1 MFLLLHNKSLL
12 QCVYTSVFVFV
23 CFALILCFSFFS
35 MTNQVKPTSLSWL
48 NEESLSHLKI
58 LEAHLHP
65 TWQHIPFF
73 GNDFEMIEEN
83 CCHQNPLPAPPWHSP
98 VWWHV
103 RPKYENILAKEMRLA
118 HQSIVEPLMKK
129 KHFGAMIWKIF
140 LGMFQFSQI
149 FQISTKAERTFEWK
163 VIWCVHHTPLDHTC
177 ISSWKLWYT
186 KTPILKLFHV
196 DPVIST
202 LFSKFSGYEK

>member
-129 KHFGAMIWKIF
+129 KHFGAMIWKVF
-140 LGMFQFSQI
+140 LEDASILPNIPNIHQSREDFWMKSDLVRPSHSPRSHLYLFL
-149 FQISTKAERTFEWK
+149 K
-163 VIWCVHHTPLDHTC
+163 VVIHKDA
-177 ISSWKLWYT
+177 
-186 KTPILKLFHV
+186 
-196 DPVIST
+196 DPQAFPWRPRYLEPV
-202 LFSKFSGYEK
+202 FKFCR